1 MNLGEL
7 LDFCGNLLDY
17 DPSNDTYR
25 SQLVSLLNDAQ
36 TRTLTDRPWAFASR
50 DRQLRVFTDTTLSLG
65 FTNGQ
70 AQVTG
75 SGLPTSPDPVT
86 PGSALAGA
94 ELCHPVGGAHHQAVP

>member
-50 DRQLRVFTDTTLSLG
+50 DRKLRVFTDTTPEPWLHQRAGTGHRVRPAHLG
-65 FTNGQ
+65 
-70 AQVTG
+70 
-75 SGLPTSPDPVT
+75 
-86 PGSALAGA
+86 
-94 ELCHPVGGAHHQAVP
+94 